1 MHNSTT
7 RRTKK
12 VKLAS
17 NFGMMLLGVWLILL
31 GGLPLLNISLG
42 GWAGL
47 MNLLAVAAGVAILIN
62 K

>member
-1 MHNSTT
+1 M
-7 RRTKK
+7 
-12 VKLAS
+12 KLAS